1 MSYGRSWLFVWC
13 ASGLFLIN
21 LLHFLVGYFPFERT
35 LPGVASST
43 DAALPYALCGLP
55 SNTVH
60 DTTYAPLHGHLVL
73 LVVDALRYDFVDFEN
88 FPYVSVLL
96 NSRQGLKYRSRA
108 FAPTVT
114 LPRIKSILSGVV
126 PGYADIIVN
135 LDASRMSTDNVI
147 YQAHSQLKRSY
158 FFGDDTWLKLFPAE
172 YFSKYEGTTSFYVN
186 DYTEVDTNVTRNV
199 KASLQA
205 REEWDFLFLHY
216 LGLDHLGHIV
226 GPDSPLVADKLKEM
240 DEVIE
245 LLHKKLPPGSLIVV
259 TGDHG
264 MSVTGNHGGTSHEEI
279 ETPILFLLAGNERF
293 AEQDASTSSL
303 SGPSVYQIDI
313 APTLSL
319 LMGLPVPRSSCGSV
333 LPEVLVRHPRLN
345 ADQRLFRM
353 QYNAHQLLQVFSENF
368 EAEMEKYQSV
378 RATICNY
385 LRLIR
390 DDQPLQ
396 SEAVESSQRGLHSS
410 MMMMKKMLIASRS
423 RFSLHA
429 LITGVV
435 GAAHCALAVLVCA
448 FAENLHFQFD
458 RRVLLSSFILG
469 FSTSAFISTLLAGA
483 TLPTELVSLAFL
495 STSTYVLLCSLQG
508 FGTAAA
514 FKAHVLGGGVSLLSS
529 MQLMGLGL
537 HAGSLVGS
545 SFVEEEHQTW
555 YFLSVT
561 IGVAGALLAPSMKIG
576 KEELI
581 KVCRV
586 LLLSRILR
594 GWNRTGDKWIHLPVY
609 ADYVLRQPALASAL
623 ILVTAHNAIGMFR
636 MRNSQLQGAITGTA
650 AGFILLY
657 KLYSVHAGEHPSVA
671 VWLYLALPIAL
682 VAGIWEFVTQGEAL
696 RERHLHPLNSVSNCW
711 MLLGFILQ
719 RPENVFMFGLEI
731 FLENAVHL
739 AVGDFPV
746 TVRAVIYM
754 WFSNAAFFH
763 QGNSNKLSTI
773 DVASGYIGVS
783 FYEPVLVGLLM
794 YCHTYSG
801 VIHWLV
807 MFWRRACYNLGPKD
821 KLRVTSL
828 VLCIK
833 LLVTTWYLIVMLV
846 HREHIFV
853 WSVFSPK
860 GLYESAHAATTVM
873 VLMAVSACNV

>member
-1 MSYGRSWLFVWC
+1 MAYGRSWLFVWC
-13 ASGLFLIN
+13 ASGLFLLN
-21 LLHFLVGYFPFERT
+21 VLHFLVGYFPFECT
-35 LPGVASST
+35 LPGVASIT
-43 DAALPYALCGLP
+43 DAGLPYSLCGLP

-60 DTTYAPLHGHLVL
+60 DTTYTPLHERLVL
-73 LVVDALRYDFVDFEN
+73 LVVDALRYDFVDAER
-88 FPYVSVLL
+88 FPYASGLL
-96 NSRQGLKYRSRA
+96 KSEQALKFRSRA

-126 PGYADIIVN
+126 PGYVDIVVN
-135 LDASRMSTDNVI
+135 LDASRMSTDNI
-147 YQAHSQLKRSY
+147 INQAHKQLKRSY

-172 YFSKYEGTTSFYVN
+172 YFAKYEGTTSFYVN

-199 KASLQA
+199 KTSLEPG
-205 REEWDFLFLHY
+205 EEWDFLFLHY

-226 GPDSPLVADKLKEM
+226 GPESPLVAEKLKEM

-245 LLHKKLPPGSLIVV
+245 LLHTKLPAGSLIVV

-279 ETPILFLLAGNERF
+279 ETPILFLLTGNERF
-293 AEQDASTSSL
+293 LDEKPSANSL
-303 SGPSVYQIDI
+303 SDPSVHQIDI

-319 LMGLPVPRSSCGSV
+319 LMGLPVPHSSYGSV
-333 LPEVLVRHPRLN
+333 LPELLTRHPRLN
-345 ADQRLFRM
+345 DDQRLFRM

-368 EAEMEKYQSV
+368 EAEMDKYQSV
-378 RATICNY
+378 RATICHY
-385 LRLIR
+385 MRLIK

-396 SEAVESSQRGLHSS
+396 PEAVENSQRALHTS
-410 MMMMKKMLIASRS
+410 MMMMKKMLIANRS

-429 LITGVV
+429 LVTGVV
-435 GAAHCALAVLVCA
+435 GAAYCALALLVCA
-448 FAENLHFQFD
+448 FTENLHFRFD

-483 TLPTELVSLAFL
+483 TLPTELMSLAFL
-495 STSTYVLLCSLQG
+495 SASTYVLLCSLQG
-508 FGTAAA
+508 FGIAA
-514 FKAHVLGGGVSLLSS
+514 FKAYMAGGGLSVLS
-529 MQLMGLGL
+529 AIQLVGLAL

-561 IGVAGALLAPSMKIG
+561 IGVAGALLAPTMKIA

-581 KVCRV
+581 KVFRV

-623 ILVTAHNAIGMFR
+623 IIVTAHNAIGMFR
-636 MRNSQLQGAITGTA
+636 MRNSPLQGAVTSTA
-650 AGFILLY
+650 SGFILLY
-657 KLYSVHAGEHPSVA
+657 KLYSVHTGEHSGMA
-671 VWLYLALPIAL
+671 VWLYLALPVTL
-682 VAGIWEFVTQGEAL
+682 VAGIWEFVTQGEFA
-696 RERHLHPLNSVSNCW
+696 RERHLHPLNTFSNCW

-731 FLENAVHL
+731 FLENAVHS

-807 MFWRRACYNLGPKD
+807 MFWRRASYNLGPKD

-828 VLCIK
+828 MLCIK
-833 LLVTTWYLIVMLV
+833 LLVTTWYLIVMIF
-846 HREHIFV
+846 HRKHIFV

-860 GLYESAHAATTVM
+860 GLYESAHAATTVL